1 MRQISASS
9 RNYKNHFF
17 NKTDV
22 IKIDFTIFILIKIT
36 LMNALQEISNMM
48 NETDKKAFIQYL
60 SKKNK
65 CKDAGNIAL
74 FNSLKTDDI
83 NIRKKVFED
92 KKSTDAYH
100 ALSKRLY
107 DNMINF
113 MANRSFENDTSQ
125 ENTILRLIVVS
136 RLFFEHKLIKTAF
149 KCLAKAEEIALNIEQ
164 FSLLNEIYLTQIQFA
179 HFNLSAPI
187 EKMIEKFKANKKKL
201 EYEEQLNLGYA
212 VLRRELAAIY
222 HEGRITDFQSLIK
235 NTIETHGISLKQG
248 LTFKSLYQILFIAN
262 EYASINNN
270 YSLIEPFVVKSYRF
284 ISKKTDLTDRHLY
297 YHIYILY
304 FIANFYFRNAQFT
317 ESLHYL
323 DLMYAELQK
332 QSGKYY
338 QRFCLRYFLLLAF
351 NENYTGHPQKAIEI
365 AEKALS
371 SNKKADPMDSNDL
384 RLVLIVFYV
393 QQNEGR
399 NAVIE
404 MAKWSHTDSWYEKK
418 MGMDWTIK
426 KCLVEILL
434 HVQQENTELALSRI
448 KSFKRRYKK
457 YLLTVKEER
466 VIQYLL
472 FVEQYVMKP
481 EIIQTQKFQK
491 AIEDFIITAQNGPKD
506 IVIMSFLAWL
516 LAKVRR
522 KTIYETTLIL
532 LSTYFLLRIKI
543 NNS

>member
-1 MRQISASS
+1 
-9 RNYKNHFF
+9 
-17 NKTDV
+17 
-22 IKIDFTIFILIKIT
+22 
-36 LMNALQEISNMM
+36 MNALEEISNMM
-48 NETDKKAFIQYL
+48 NDADKKAFIQYL

-65 CKDAGNIAL
+65 RKDTGNIEL

-83 NIRKKVFED
+83 KFNKKILED
-92 KKSTDAYH
+92 KKTTDAYH
-100 ALSKRLY
+100 ALRKRLY

-113 MANRSFENDTSQ
+113 MANRSFENDSSE
-125 ENTILRLIVVS
+125 ENTILRFIVVS

-149 KCLAKAEEIALNIEQ
+149 KCLAKAEEIALSIEH

-179 HFNLSAPI
+179 HFNLSEPI
-187 EKMIEKFKANKKKL
+187 EKIIEKFKANKKQL

-212 VLRRELAAIY
+212 ILRRELAAIY
-222 HEGRITDFQSLIK
+222 HEGRIVDFQALIK

-270 YSLIEPFVVKSYRF
+270 YSLIQPFVVKSYRF
-284 ISKKTDLTDRHLY
+284 ISQKTDLTERHLY

-304 FIANFYFRNAQFT
+304 FIANFYFRNGQFT
-317 ESLHYL
+317 ESLNYL
-323 DLMYAELQK
+323 ELMLTELQK

-351 NENYTGHPQKAIEI
+351 NENYLGNPQKAIEI
-365 AEKALS
+365 AEKSLS
-371 SNKKADPMDSNDL
+371 SNKKADPNDSNDI
-384 RLVLIVFYV
+384 RLMLIVFYI
-393 QQNEGR
+393 QQNAGR
-399 NAVIE
+399 NAVKE
-404 MAKWSHTDSWYEKK
+404 MAKLNHTDSWYEKK

-426 KCLVEILL
+426 KHVVEILL
-434 HVQQENTELALSRI
+434 HTQQENIELALSRI

-457 YLLTVKEER
+457 YLLTVNEER

-481 EIIQTQKFQK
+481 EIIQTQKFQN

-506 IVIMSFLAWL
+506 ILIMSFLSWL

-522 KTIYETTLIL
+522 KTIYETTLNL
-532 LSTYFLLRIKI
+532 LTTYFPA
-543 NNS
+543 N

>member
-1 MRQISASS
+1 
-9 RNYKNHFF
+9 
-17 NKTDV
+17 
-22 IKIDFTIFILIKIT
+22 
-36 LMNALQEISNMM
+36 MNALQEISNMM
-48 NETDKKAFIQYL
+48 NDADKKAFIQYL

-65 CKDAGNIAL
+65 RKDTGNIEL

-83 NIRKKVFED
+83 KFNKKILED
-92 KKSTDAYH
+92 KKTTDAYH
-100 ALSKRLY
+100 ALRKRLY

-113 MANRSFENDTSQ
+113 MANRSFENDSSE
-125 ENTILRLIVVS
+125 ENTILRFIVVS

-149 KCLAKAEEIALNIEQ
+149 KCLAKAEEIALNIEH

-179 HFNLSAPI
+179 HFNLSEPI
-187 EKMIEKFKANKKKL
+187 EKIIEKFKANKKQL

-212 VLRRELAAIY
+212 ILRRELAAIY
-222 HEGRITDFQSLIK
+222 HEGRIVDFQALIK

-270 YSLIEPFVVKSYRF
+270 YSLIQPFVVKSYRF

-304 FIANFYFRNAQFT
+304 FIANFYFRNGQFT
-317 ESLHYL
+317 ESLNYL
-323 DLMYAELQK
+323 ELMFTELQK

-338 QRFCLRYFLLLAF
+338 QRFCLRYYLLLAF
-351 NENYTGHPQKAIEI
+351 NENYIGNPQKAIEI
-365 AEKALS
+365 AEKSLS
-371 SNKKADPMDSNDL
+371 SNKKTDPNDSNDI
-384 RLVLIVFYV
+384 RLMLIVFYI
-393 QQNEGR
+393 QQNAGR
-399 NAVIE
+399 NAVKE
-404 MAKWSHTDSWYEKK
+404 MAKLNHTDSWYEKK

-426 KCLVEILL
+426 KHVVEILL
-434 HVQQENTELALSRI
+434 HTQQENIELALSRI

-457 YLLTVKEER
+457 YLLTVNEER

-481 EIIQTQKFQK
+481 EIIQTQKFQN

-506 IVIMSFLAWL
+506 ILIMSFLSWL

-522 KTIYETTLIL
+522 KTIYETTLNL
-532 LSTYFLLRIKI
+532 LTTYFPA
-543 NNS
+543 N

>member
-1 MRQISASS
+1 
-9 RNYKNHFF
+9 
-17 NKTDV
+17 
-22 IKIDFTIFILIKIT
+22 
-36 LMNALQEISNMM
+36 MNALEEISNMM
-48 NETDKKAFIQYL
+48 NDADKKAFILYL

-65 CKDAGNIAL
+65 RKDTGNIEL

-83 NIRKKVFED
+83 KFNKKILED
-92 KKSTDAYH
+92 KKTTDAYH
-100 ALSKRLY
+100 ALRKRLY

-113 MANRSFENDTSQ
+113 MANRSFENDSSE
-125 ENTILRLIVVS
+125 ENTILRFIVVS

-149 KCLAKAEEIALNIEQ
+149 KCLAKAEETALNIEH

-179 HFNLSAPI
+179 HFNLSEPI
-187 EKMIEKFKANKKKL
+187 EKIIEKFKANKKQL

-212 VLRRELAAIY
+212 ILRRELAAIY
-222 HEGRITDFQSLIK
+222 HEGRIVDFQALIK

-270 YSLIEPFVVKSYRF
+270 YSLIQPFVVKSYRF

-304 FIANFYFRNAQFT
+304 FIANFYFRNGQFT
-317 ESLHYL
+317 ESLNYL
-323 DLMYAELQK
+323 ELMFTELQK

-351 NENYTGHPQKAIEI
+351 NENYLGNPQKAIEI
-365 AEKALS
+365 AEKSLS
-371 SNKKADPMDSNDL
+371 SNKKADPNDSNDI
-384 RLVLIVFYV
+384 RLMLIVFYI
-393 QQNEGR
+393 QQNAGR
-399 NAVIE
+399 NAVKE
-404 MAKWSHTDSWYEKK
+404 MAKLSHTDSWYEKK

-426 KCLVEILL
+426 KHVVEILL
-434 HVQQENTELALSRI
+434 HTQQENIELALSRI

-457 YLLTVKEER
+457 YLLTVNEER

-481 EIIQTQKFQK
+481 EIIQTQKFK
-491 AIEDFIITAQNGPKD
+491 NAIEDFIITAQNGPKD
-506 IVIMSFLAWL
+506 ILIMSFLSWL

-522 KTIYETTLIL
+522 KTIYETTLNL
-532 LSTYFLLRIKI
+532 LTTYFPA
-543 NNS
+543 N

>member
-1 MRQISASS
+1 
-9 RNYKNHFF
+9 
-17 NKTDV
+17 
-22 IKIDFTIFILIKIT
+22 
-36 LMNALQEISNMM
+36 MNALEEISNMM
-48 NETDKKAFIQYL
+48 NDADKKAFIQYL

-65 CKDAGNIAL
+65 RKDTGNIEL

-83 NIRKKVFED
+83 KFNKKILED
-92 KKSTDAYH
+92 KKTTDAYH
-100 ALSKRLY
+100 ALRKRLY

-113 MANRSFENDTSQ
+113 MANRSFENDSSE
-125 ENTILRLIVVS
+125 ENTILRFIVVS

-149 KCLAKAEEIALNIEQ
+149 KCLAKAEDIALSIEH

-179 HFNLSAPI
+179 HFNLSEPI
-187 EKMIEKFKANKKKL
+187 EKIIEKFKANKKQL

-212 VLRRELAAIY
+212 ILRRELAAIY
-222 HEGRITDFQSLIK
+222 HEGRIVDFQALIK

-270 YSLIEPFVVKSYRF
+270 YSLIQPFVVKSYRF

-304 FIANFYFRNAQFT
+304 FIANFYFRNGQFT
-317 ESLHYL
+317 KSLNYL
-323 DLMYAELQK
+323 ELMFTELQK

-338 QRFCLRYFLLLAF
+338 QRFCLRYYLLLAF
-351 NENYTGHPQKAIEI
+351 NENYLGNPQKAIEI
-365 AEKALS
+365 AEKSLS
-371 SNKKADPMDSNDL
+371 SNKKADPNDSNDI
-384 RLVLIVFYV
+384 RLMLIVFYI
-393 QQNEGR
+393 QQNAGR
-399 NAVIE
+399 NAVKE
-404 MAKWSHTDSWYEKK
+404 MAKLNHTDSWYEKK

-426 KCLVEILL
+426 KHVVEILL
-434 HVQQENTELALSRI
+434 HTQQENIELALSRI
-448 KSFKRRYKK
+448 KSFKRRYRK
-457 YLLTVKEER
+457 YLLTVNEER

-481 EIIQTQKFQK
+481 EIIQTQKFQN

-506 IVIMSFLAWL
+506 ILIMSFLSWL

-522 KTIYETTLIL
+522 KTIYETTLNL
-532 LSTYFLLRIKI
+532 LTTYFPA
-543 NNS
+543 N

>member
-1 MRQISASS
+1 
-9 RNYKNHFF
+9 
-17 NKTDV
+17 
-22 IKIDFTIFILIKIT
+22 
-36 LMNALQEISNMM
+36 MNALQEIANMM
-48 NETDKKAFIQYL
+48 NETEKKAFIQYL

-65 CKDAGNIAL
+65 RKNTGNTEL

-83 NIRKKVFED
+83 KFKKKTLED
-92 KKSTDAYH
+92 KKSADAYH
-100 ALSKRLY
+100 ALRKRLY
-107 DNMINF
+107 DSLIDF

-125 ENTILRLIVVS
+125 ENIILRLIVVS

-149 KCLAKAEEIALNIEQ
+149 KCLAKAEETALNIEH

-179 HFNLSAPI
+179 HFNLSEPI
-187 EKMIEKFKANKKKL
+187 EKIIEKFKANKKQL
-201 EYEEQLNLGYA
+201 EYEEQLTLGYA

-222 HEGRITDFQSLIK
+222 HEGRIVDFQALIK
-235 NTIETHGISLKQG
+235 NTIETHGISLQQG

-270 YSLIEPFVVKSYRF
+270 YALIQPFVIKSYRF

-304 FIANFYFRNAQFT
+304 FIANFYFRNGQFT
-317 ESLHYL
+317 ESQNYL
-323 DLMYAELQK
+323 NLMFNELQK

-351 NENYTGHPQKAIEI
+351 NENYIGHPEKAIEI

-371 SNKKADPMDSNDL
+371 SNKKTDPNDSNDI
-384 RLVLIVFYV
+384 RIMLIVFYI
-393 QQNEGR
+393 QQNAGR
-399 NAVIE
+399 NAVKE
-404 MAKWSHTDSWYEKK
+404 MAKLNHTDSWYEKK

-426 KCLVEILL
+426 KCLIEILL
-434 HVQQENTELALSRI
+434 HAQQENTELALSRI

-457 YLLTVKEER
+457 YLLTVNEER

-472 FVEQYVMKP
+472 FTEQYVMKP

-491 AIEDFIITAQNGPKD
+491 AIEDFIISAESGPKD
-506 IVIMSFLAWL
+506 ILIMSFLSWL
-516 LAKVRR
+516 LAKARR
-522 KTIYETTLIL
+522 KKLYETTLNL
-532 LSTYFLLRIKI
+532 LTTYFPAIHAVQ
-543 NNS
+543 

>member
-1 MRQISASS
+1 MSAGIRS
-9 RNYKNHFF
+9 YKNQFIQ
-17 NKTDV
+17 KTDD
-22 IKIDFTIFILIKIT
+22 IKIHFIIFIQIKSPF
-36 LMNALQEISNMM
+36 MNALQEIANIM
-48 NETDKKAFIQYL
+48 NESDKKAFILYL

-65 CKDAGNIAL
+65 RKDVGNIEL

-83 NIRKKVFED
+83 NHKKKYLKD

-100 ALSKRLY
+100 ALRKRLY
-107 DNMINF
+107 DSMIDF
-113 MANRSFENDTSQ
+113 MANQSFENDTSQ

-136 RLFFEHKLIKTAF
+136 RLFFEHQLIKTAF

-179 HFNLSAPI
+179 HFNLSEPI
-187 EKMIEKFKANKKKL
+187 EKIIAKFKANKKRL

-212 VLRRELAAIY
+212 VLRRELTAIY
-222 HEGRITDFQSLIK
+222 HEGRIVDFQALIK

-270 YSLIEPFVVKSYRF
+270 YVLIQPFVIKSYRF
-284 ISKKTDLTDRHLY
+284 INHKNELKDRHLY

-304 FIANFYFRNAQFT
+304 FIANFYFRNGQFT
-317 ESLHYL
+317 ESLNYL
-323 DLMYAELQK
+323 SLMFTELQK

-351 NENYTGHPQKAIEI
+351 NENYIGNPEKAIEI

-371 SNKKADPMDSNDL
+371 SNKKTDPNESNDI
-384 RLVLIVFYV
+384 RLMLIVFYV
-393 QQNEGR
+393 QQNAGR
-399 NAVIE
+399 NAAKE
-404 MAKWSHTDSWYEKK
+404 MAKLNHTDSWYEKK

-426 KCLVEILL
+426 KCIVEILL
-434 HVQQENTELALSRI
+434 QTQQENAELALSRI

-457 YLLTVKEER
+457 YLLTVNEER
-466 VIQYLL
+466 VVNYIL

-491 AIEDFIITAQNGPKD
+491 AIEDFIIAAQNGPKD
-506 IVIMSFLAWL
+506 IFIMSFLSWL
-516 LAKVRR
+516 LAKVRQ
-522 KTIYETTLIL
+522 KKVYEITLGL
-532 LSTYFLLRIKI
+532 LKTYFLTSDFK
-543 NNS
+543 

>member
-1 MRQISASS
+1 
-9 RNYKNHFF
+9 
-17 NKTDV
+17 
-22 IKIDFTIFILIKIT
+22 
-36 LMNALQEISNMM
+36 MNALEEISNMM
-48 NETDKKAFIQYL
+48 NEAEKKAFIQHL

-65 CKDAGNIAL
+65 RKDTGNIEL

-83 NIRKKVFED
+83 KFKKKLLGD

-100 ALSKRLY
+100 ALRKRLY
-107 DNMINF
+107 DSMIHF
-113 MANRSFENDTSQ
+113 MATRSFENDTSE
-125 ENTILRLIVVS
+125 ENTILRFIVVS

-149 KCLAKAEEIALNIEQ
+149 KCLAKAEEIALGIEQ

-179 HFNLSAPI
+179 HFNLSEPI
-187 EKMIEKFKANKKKL
+187 ETIIAKFNANKKKL

-212 VLRRELAAIY
+212 ILRRELAAIY
-222 HEGRITDFQSLIK
+222 HEGRIVDFQSLIK

-304 FIANFYFRNAQFT
+304 FIANFYFRNGQFA
-317 ESLHYL
+317 ESLSYL
-323 DLMYAELQK
+323 NLMFTELQK

-338 QRFCLRYFLLLAF
+338 ERFCLRYFLLLAF
-351 NENYTGHPQKAIEI
+351 NENYIGHPQKAIEI
-365 AEKALS
+365 AEKSLY
-371 SNKKADPMDSNDL
+371 SNKKTDPNDSNDI
-384 RLVLIVFYV
+384 RLLLIVFYI
-393 QQNEGR
+393 QQNAGR
-399 NAVIE
+399 NAVKE
-404 MAKWSHTDSWYEKK
+404 MAKLNHTDAWYEKK

-434 HVQQENTELALSRI
+434 QAQQENTELALSRI

-457 YLLTVKEER
+457 YLLTVSEER
-466 VIQYLL
+466 VIRYLL

-491 AIEDFIITAQNGPKD
+491 AVEDFIITAQNGPKD
-506 IVIMSFLAWL
+506 ILIMSFLSWL

-522 KTIYETTLIL
+522 KTIYETTLNL
-532 LSTYFLLRIKI
+532 LIMFFPVT
-543 NNS
+543 NSKS

>member
-1 MRQISASS
+1 M
-9 RNYKNHFF
+9 N
-17 NKTDV
+17 
-22 IKIDFTIFILIKIT
+22 T
-36 LMNALQEISNMM
+36 LEEISNMM
-48 NETDKKAFIQYL
+48 NDVEKKAFIQYL

-65 CKDAGNIAL
+65 RKDTGNIEL

-83 NIRKKVFED
+83 KLNKKILENKKNI
-92 KKSTDAYH
+92 DAYH
-100 ALSKRLY
+100 ALRKRLY

-113 MANRSFENDTSQ
+113 MANRSFENDSSE
-125 ENTILRLIVVS
+125 ENSILRFIVVS

-149 KCLAKAEEIALNIEQ
+149 KCLIKAEEIALSIEH

-179 HFNLSAPI
+179 HFNLSEPI
-187 EKMIEKFKANKKKL
+187 EKIITKFKANKKQL

-222 HEGRITDFQSLIK
+222 HEGRIVDFQALIK

-270 YSLIEPFVVKSYRF
+270 FSLIQPFVVKSYRF

-304 FIANFYFRNAQFT
+304 FIANFYFRNGQFT
-317 ESLHYL
+317 ESLNYL
-323 DLMYAELQK
+323 NLMFTELQK
-332 QSGKYY
+332 QSSKYY

-351 NENYTGHPQKAIEI
+351 NENYLGNAQKAIEI
-365 AEKALS
+365 AEKSLS
-371 SNKKADPMDSNDL
+371 SNKKADPNDSNDI
-384 RLVLIVFYV
+384 RLMLIVFYI
-393 QQNEGR
+393 QQNVGR
-399 NAVIE
+399 NAVKE
-404 MAKWSHTDSWYEKK
+404 MVKLNHTDSWYEKK

-434 HVQQENTELALSRI
+434 HAQQENIELALSRI

-457 YLLTVKEER
+457 YLLTVNEER
-466 VIQYLL
+466 VVQYLL

-506 IVIMSFLAWL
+506 IVIMSFLSWL
-516 LAKVRR
+516 LAKVRQ
-522 KTIYETTLIL
+522 KSIYETTLNL
-532 LSTYFLLRIKI
+532 LKAYFPATH
-543 NNS
+543 SV

>member
-1 MRQISASS
+1 
-9 RNYKNHFF
+9 
-17 NKTDV
+17 
-22 IKIDFTIFILIKIT
+22 
-36 LMNALQEISNMM
+36 MNALQEIANIM
-48 NETDKKAFIQYL
+48 NEADKKAFIQYL

-65 CKDAGNIAL
+65 RKDTGNTAL

-83 NIRKKVFED
+83 KIKKKTLED
-92 KKSTDAYH
+92 KKSKDAYH
-100 ALSKRLY
+100 ALRKRLY
-107 DNMINF
+107 DSLIDF

-125 ENTILRLIVVS
+125 ENAILRLIVVS

-149 KCLAKAEEIALNIEQ
+149 KCLTKAEETALSIEH
-164 FSLLNEIYLTQIQFA
+164 FSLLNEIYLTQVQFA
-179 HFNLSAPI
+179 HFNLSEPI
-187 EKMIEKFKANKKKL
+187 EKLIEKFKTNKTQL
-201 EYEEQLNLGYA
+201 EYEEQLTLGYA

-222 HEGRITDFQSLIK
+222 HEGRIVDFQALIK
-235 NTIETHGISLKQG
+235 NTIETHGISLQQG

-270 YSLIEPFVVKSYRF
+270 YALIQPFVLKSYRF

-304 FIANFYFRNAQFT
+304 FIANFYFRNGQFT
-317 ESLHYL
+317 ESLNYL
-323 DLMYAELQK
+323 NLMLTELQK

-338 QRFCLRYFLLLAF
+338 QRFCLRYSLLLAF
-351 NENYTGHPQKAIEI
+351 NENYLGHPQKAIEI

-371 SNKKADPMDSNDL
+371 SNKKTDPNDSNDL
-384 RLVLIVFYV
+384 RIMLIVFYI
-393 QQNEGR
+393 QQNAGR
-399 NAVIE
+399 NAVKE
-404 MAKWSHTDSWYEKK
+404 MAKLNHTDNWYEKK

-434 HVQQENTELALSRI
+434 HAQQENTELALSRI

-457 YLLTVKEER
+457 YLLTVNEER

-506 IVIMSFLAWL
+506 IVIMSFLSWL

-522 KTIYETTLIL
+522 KLIYETTLSL
-532 LSTYFLLRIKI
+532 LKSYFPGTH
-543 NNS
+543 SA

>member
-1 MRQISASS
+1 M
-9 RNYKNHFF
+9 NY
-17 NKTDV
+17 
-22 IKIDFTIFILIKIT
+22 
-36 LMNALQEISNMM
+36 
-48 NETDKKAFIQYL
+48 TDKKAFIQYL

-65 CKDAGNIAL
+65 RKDTGNIEL

-83 NIRKKVFED
+83 KFNKKVLED

-100 ALSKRLY
+100 ALRKRLY
-107 DNMINF
+107 DNMISF
-113 MANRSFENDTSQ
+113 MANRSFENDSSE
-125 ENTILRLIVVS
+125 ENTILRFIVVS

-149 KCLAKAEEIALNIEQ
+149 KCLAKAEEIALNIEH
-164 FSLLNEIYLTQIQFA
+164 FNLLNEIYLTQIQFA
-179 HFNLSAPI
+179 HFNLSEPI
-187 EKMIEKFKANKKKL
+187 EKIIAKFKANKKQL

-222 HEGRITDFQSLIK
+222 HEGRIIDLQALIK
-235 NTIETHGISLKQG
+235 NTIETHEISLKQG

-270 YSLIEPFVVKSYRF
+270 YSLIQPFVVKSYRF

-304 FIANFYFRNAQFT
+304 FIANFYFRNGQFT
-317 ESLHYL
+317 KSLSYL
-323 DLMYAELQK
+323 DLMFTELQK

-338 QRFCLRYFLLLAF
+338 QRFCLRYFLLFAF
-351 NENYTGHPQKAIEI
+351 NENYLGHPQKAIEI
-365 AEKALS
+365 AEKSLS
-371 SNKKADPMDSNDL
+371 SNKKADFNDSNDI
-384 RLVLIVFYV
+384 RLMLIVFYI
-393 QQNEGR
+393 QQNAGS
-399 NAVIE
+399 NAVKEI
-404 MAKWSHTDSWYEKK
+404 AKLNHTDSWYEKK

-457 YLLTVKEER
+457 YLLTVNEER
-466 VIQYLL
+466 VVQYLL

-491 AIEDFIITAQNGPKD
+491 AIEDFIITAQKGPKD
-506 IVIMSFLAWL
+506 IVIMSFLSWL

-522 KTIYETTLIL
+522 KTVYETTLNL
-532 LSTYFLLRIKI
+532 LTMYFPATH
-543 NNS
+543 SA

>member
-1 MRQISASS
+1 
-9 RNYKNHFF
+9 
-17 NKTDV
+17 
-22 IKIDFTIFILIKIT
+22 
-36 LMNALQEISNMM
+36 MNALQEIANMM
-48 NETDKKAFIQYL
+48 NETEKKAFIHYL

-65 CKDAGNIAL
+65 RKDTGNIEL

-83 NIRKKVFED
+83 NITKNIIKD

-100 ALSKRLY
+100 ALRKRLY
-107 DNMINF
+107 DNMIDF

-125 ENTILRLIVVS
+125 ENAILRLIVVS
-136 RLFFEHKLIKTAF
+136 RLFFEHKLTKTAF
-149 KCLAKAEEIALNIEQ
+149 KCLAKAEEIALSIEH

-179 HFNLSAPI
+179 HFNLSEPI
-187 EKMIEKFKANKKKL
+187 EKIIQKFKSNKKKL

-222 HEGRITDFQSLIK
+222 HEGRIVDFQALIK
-235 NTIETHGISLKQG
+235 STIETNGISLKQG

-270 YSLIEPFVVKSYRF
+270 YALIQPFVLKSYRF
-284 ISKKTDLTDRHLY
+284 ISRKNDLTDRHLY

-304 FIANFYFRNAQFT
+304 FIANFYFRNGQFT
-317 ESLHYL
+317 ESLSYL
-323 DLMYAELQK
+323 DLMFTELQK

-351 NENYTGHPQKAIEI
+351 NENYLGHSQKAIEI

-371 SNKKADPMDSNDL
+371 SNKKADPNDSNDI
-384 RLVLIVFYV
+384 RLMLIVFYI
-393 QQNEGR
+393 QQNAGR
-399 NAVIE
+399 NAVKE
-404 MAKWSHTDSWYEKK
+404 MAKLNHTDNWYEKK

-434 HVQQENTELALSRI
+434 HAQQENIELALSRI

-457 YLLTVKEER
+457 YLLTVDEER
-466 VIQYLL
+466 VVQYLL
-472 FVEQYVMKP
+472 FAEQYVMKP

-491 AIEDFIITAQNGPKD
+491 EIEDFIISAQNGPKD
-506 IVIMSFLAWL
+506 IFIMSFLSWL
-516 LAKVRR
+516 VAKVRR
-522 KTIYETTLIL
+522 KTIYETTLNL
-532 LSTYFLLRIKI
+532 LTTYFPGTH
-543 NNS
+543 SS

>member
-1 MRQISASS
+1 
-9 RNYKNHFF
+9 
-17 NKTDV
+17 
-22 IKIDFTIFILIKIT
+22 
-36 LMNALQEISNMM
+36 MM
-48 NETDKKAFIQYL
+48 NDADKKAFIQYL

-65 CKDAGNIAL
+65 RKDTGNIEL

-83 NIRKKVFED
+83 KFNKKILED
-92 KKSTDAYH
+92 KKTTDAYH
-100 ALSKRLY
+100 ALRKRLY

-113 MANRSFENDTSQ
+113 MANRSFENDSSE
-125 ENTILRLIVVS
+125 ENTILRFIVVS

-149 KCLAKAEEIALNIEQ
+149 KCLAKAEDIALSIEH

-179 HFNLSAPI
+179 HFNLSEPI
-187 EKMIEKFKANKKKL
+187 EKIIEKFKANKKQL

-212 VLRRELAAIY
+212 ILRRELAAIY
-222 HEGRITDFQSLIK
+222 HEGRIVDFQALIK

-270 YSLIEPFVVKSYRF
+270 YSLIQPFVVKSYRF

-304 FIANFYFRNAQFT
+304 FIANFYFRNGQFT
-317 ESLHYL
+317 KSLNYL
-323 DLMYAELQK
+323 ELMFTELQK

-338 QRFCLRYFLLLAF
+338 QRFCLRYYLLLAF
-351 NENYTGHPQKAIEI
+351 NENYLGNPQKAIEI
-365 AEKALS
+365 AEKSLS
-371 SNKKADPMDSNDL
+371 SNKKADPNDSNDI
-384 RLVLIVFYV
+384 RLMLIVFYI
-393 QQNEGR
+393 QQNAGR
-399 NAVIE
+399 NAVKE
-404 MAKWSHTDSWYEKK
+404 MAKLNHTDSWYEKK

-426 KCLVEILL
+426 KHVVEILL
-434 HVQQENTELALSRI
+434 HTQQENIELALSRI
-448 KSFKRRYKK
+448 KSFKRRYRK
-457 YLLTVKEER
+457 YLLTVNEER

-481 EIIQTQKFQK
+481 EIIQTQKFQN

-506 IVIMSFLAWL
+506 ILIMSFLSWL

-522 KTIYETTLIL
+522 KTIYETTLNL
-532 LSTYFLLRIKI
+532 LTTYFPA
-543 NNS
+543 N